1 MSYQFMQLGA
11 IARQE
16 ALAPLRMH
24 GLQTGDDVILFWL
37 ADQSRMTL
45 EDMRIGLD
53 MPPHQFNALID
64 RLDSAKMLE
73 SQADETDGTIHLF
86 LSAIAL
92 NVLQDIHKN
101 LKTLDKELTA
111 ELSAHKTKKLKKLLS
126 KISNLF

>member
-1 MSYQFMQLGA
+1 MQLGA

-16 ALAPLRMH
+16 ALAPLRTL

-45 EDMRIGLD
+45 EEMREGLN

-64 RLDSAKMLE
+64 RLDGAKMLE

-86 LSAIAL
+86 LSANAL
-92 NVLQDIHKN
+92 DLLQAIHKN
-101 LKTLDKELTA
+101 LKALDKELTA
-111 ELSAHKTKKLKKLLS
+111 GLSAHKAKKLKKLLS
-126 KISNLF
+126 KVSNLF